1 MGTPCCMGIPL
12 NPALYNCDSEY
23 TLLYK
28 DSGNKIGVM
37 PFINLMWL
45 YFKSK
50 LLILNTLL
58 YG

>member
-1 MGTPCCMGIPL
+1 MVTPCCMGLPL

-37 PFINLMWL
+37 PFINLM
-45 YFKSK
+45 
-50 LLILNTLL
+50 
-58 YG
+58 